1 MTSPKTPSRL
11 PRQTMI
17 AASAAALA
25 LAGVAVSA
33 ENADAQS
40 RSRHRSAA
48 VSGPH
53 HSASRNVDI
62 YRSPG
67 SASVS
72 RSRTF
77 DDRSWSSSRN
87 RVTVPTGN
95 GYATSVI
102 RTGPAGNTQTRTGEV
117 IRDENGYSR
126 SSEVQTS
133 RGYGYERDV
142 DVYRDDDSAVISRSV
157 TANNG
162 ASSSRTIVRAR
173 PD

>member
-1 MTSPKTPSRL
+1 MTSPERRSGL
-11 PRQTMI
+11 PRRTMV
-17 AASAAALA
+17 AASAAVLA
-25 LAGVAVSA
+25 VAGIAVTA
-33 ENADAQS
+33 ESADAQS
-40 RSRHRSAA
+40 RSRHRSASF
-48 VSGPH
+48 SGPD

-77 DDRSWSSSRN
+77 DDQSWSSSRN
-87 RVTVPTGN
+87 RVTVPTDD

-102 RTGPAGNTQTRTGEV
+102 RSGPAGNSRTRTGEV
-117 IRDENGYSR
+117 TRDENGYRR
-126 SSEVQTS
+126 SSEVQSS

-142 DVYRDDDSAVISRSV
+142 DVYRDENGAVISRSV
-157 TANNG
+157 AANNG
-162 ASSSRTIVRAR
+162 ASSSRTIIRTR